1 MKILFALK
9 NKFII
14 FVGKLVYILIQCSIR
29 YRIMYAEKQ
38 ANCKINYVCQGFGGV
53 EIGNPQ
59 NFKIHPTS
67 HLKSNTYIECLGGVE
82 IGAYFHTGR
91 GLTIFSSNHNYQS
104 KNSIPYDNV
113 NILGPVIIE
122 DFVWCGA
129 NVTILA
135 NVRVGEGAVI
145 GANSVITKDVP
156 KYAIVAGNPA
166 KIIKYRDVEQFQR
179 IKAAN
184 KFF

>member
-1 MKILFALK
+1 MKSERISPFWVNGYQPFSA
-9 NKFII
+9 
-14 FVGKLVYILIQCSIR
+14 
-29 YRIMYAEKQ
+29 IMYAEKQ

>member
-1 MKILFALK
+1 M
-9 NKFII
+9 
-14 FVGKLVYILIQCSIR
+14 
-29 YRIMYAEKQ
+29 
-38 ANCKINYVCQGFGGV
+38 
-53 EIGNPQ
+53 
-59 NFKIHPTS
+59 
-67 HLKSNTYIECLGGVE
+67 
-82 IGAYFHTGR
+82 
-91 GLTIFSSNHNYQS
+91 
-104 KNSIPYDNV
+104 
-113 NILGPVIIE
+113 
-122 DFVWCGA
+122 
-129 NVTILA
+129 VTA